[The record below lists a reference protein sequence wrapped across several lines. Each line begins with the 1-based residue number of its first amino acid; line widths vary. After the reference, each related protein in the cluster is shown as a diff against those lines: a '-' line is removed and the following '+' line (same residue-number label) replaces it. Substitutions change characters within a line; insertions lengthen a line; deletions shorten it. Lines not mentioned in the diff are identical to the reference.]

1 MFSKKKV
8 AFPLKKRFLI
18 KNIVEPITSSY
29 WQNNEHYN
37 YRVCNNNALV
47 IYSSRDVGGI
57 EKPLKVFL
65 HKLQINADK
74 KIDLEDLKN
83 QDPLKIIND
92 LDGFH
97 YVTFLTDQYFIIGNF
112 YRVNFYNF
120 ATAKT
125 MFTLKGSYLIQNIAL
140 VSETTIATSGDS
152 HRIEI
157 RDIRDGRLLKKVKS
171 NLFSAALTSLS
182 EKTLLVVDNNGNYET
197 LNIKSGEIMTQGAMG
212 RGITVVYEAL
222 TCPKAEK
229 IAVSCK
235 SNDNNFI
242 IFFDITKKKIVKKI
256 EVENDYQLN
265 PLWFHYKAEEFFNE
279 INANDL
285 INYKRNL
292 LEEPATCRIF

>member
-1 MFSKKKV
+1 M
-8 AFPLKKRFLI
+8 
-18 KNIVEPITSSY
+18 
-29 WQNNEHYN
+29 
-37 YRVCNNNALV
+37 
-47 IYSSRDVGGI
+47 GGI

-74 KIDLEDLKN
+74 KIELEDLKN

-92 LDGFH
+92 LEGFH
-97 YVTFLTDQYFIIGNF
+97 YVSFLTDQYFIICNF

-125 MFTLKGSYLIQNIAL
+125 MFTSKGSYLIQNIAL
-140 VSETTIATSGDS
+140 VSETTVALSGSSDK
-152 HRIEI
+152 IEI

-197 LNIKSGEIMTQGAMG
+197 LNIKSGEIMTKGVMG

-222 TCPKAEK
+222 TCPNAEK

-285 INYKRNL
+285 INYKKNL